1 MLIFVFTTIVWVLNR
16 VIIAKAL
23 ELVANKVFRE
33 MVKKYMRTCG
43 SLYAKPVVS
52 NVNVPK
58 EIRTYCPKCKQH
70 QVHTVTLYKA
80 GKRRAL
86 AKGERHHEREKRGYG
101 GQKYPLQREFSK
113 TTKKQ
118 TLKLKCK
125 VCGYTRHK
133 DGIRLR
139 KLVIA

>member
-1 MLIFVFTTIVWVLNR
+1 MPGKT
-16 VIIAKAL
+16 A
-23 ELVANKVFRE
+23 
-33 MVKKYMRTCG
+33 KKYKNMCG
-43 SLYAKPVVS
+43 FLYAKSVVAV
-52 NVNVPK
+52 VNVPK
-58 EIRTYCPKCKQH
+58 EVRTYCPRCKKH
-70 QVHTVTLYKA
+70 QTHSVTLYKA
-80 GKRRAL
+80 GKRRPL
-86 AKGERHHEREKRGYG
+86 ARGERHHKLREKRGYG
-101 GQKYPLQREFSK
+101 GQKYPLQREFAK

>member
-1 MLIFVFTTIVWVLNR
+1 M
-16 VIIAKAL
+16 
-23 ELVANKVFRE
+23 
-33 MVKKYMRTCG
+33 
-43 SLYAKPVVS
+43 
-52 NVNVPK
+52 NVPK
-58 EIRTYCPKCKQH
+58 EIRTYCPRCRTH
-70 QVHTVTLYKA
+70 QVHAVSLYKA

-101 GQKYPLQREFSK
+101 GQKYPLQRRFAK

-125 VCGYTRHK
+125 ACGYTRHK
-133 DGIRLR
+133 EGIRLR

>member
-1 MLIFVFTTIVWVLNR
+1 VCF
-16 VIIAKAL
+16 
-23 ELVANKVFRE
+23 
-33 MVKKYMRTCG
+33 
-43 SLYAKPVVS
+43 LYAKLVMVVAEM
-52 NVNVPK
+52 NVPK
-58 EIRTYCPKCKQH
+58 EIRTYCPRCKKH
-70 QVHTVTLYKA
+70 QTHTVALYKA

-86 AKGERHHEREKRGYG
+86 AKGERRHEQEKKGYG
-101 GQKYPLQREFSK
+101 GQKYPLQKEFSK

-139 KLVIA
+139 KLAIA